1 MQSRQTADERKHLRT
16 ERGRAQIRYIVIH
29 GAVNGRLAAGTSVH
43 YIVLG
48 DRTQQQMR
56 EQETAW
62 HCGTRGV
69 YYHPYCRNGNSIGV
83 ALCSQVRD
91 GRQVFLPGTV
101 RRAQALVRMLME
113 RYGIPAENVLRHY
126 DVTHKTCP
134 VPFVEHA
141 ASWTAFRDGL
151 AAPARAGTKAKA
163 GSG

>member
-1 MQSRQTADERKHLRT
+1 MQIRQAPGGRKDRRTAH
-16 ERGRAQIRYIVIH
+16 GRRQIRYIVIH
-29 GAVNGRLAAGTSVH
+29 GAADGRLAAGTSVH
-43 YIVLG
+43 YIVSG
-48 DRTQQQMR
+48 DRIQQQVWD
-56 EQETAW
+56 QETAW

-69 YYHPYCRNGNSIGV
+69 YYHPYCRNANSIGV
-83 ALCSQVRD
+83 VLCSRVRE
-91 GRQVFLPGTV
+91 GRQVFLPDTV

-141 ASWTAFRDGL
+141 AAWTAFCAGL

>member
-43 YIVLG
+43 YIILG

-101 RRAQALVRMLME
+101 RHAQALVRMLME

-141 ASWTAFRDGL
+141 ASWTAFCVGL
-151 AAPARAGTKAKA
+151 AGTKAKA

>member
-113 RYGIPAENVLRHY
+113 RYGIPEENVLRHY

-141 ASWTAFRDGL
+141 ASWTAFCVGL
-151 AAPARAGTKAKA
+151 AGTKAKA

>member
-1 MQSRQTADERKHLRT
+1 
-16 ERGRAQIRYIVIH
+16 
-29 GAVNGRLAAGTSVH
+29 
-43 YIVLG
+43 
-48 DRTQQQMR
+48 MR

-83 ALCSQVRD
+83 ALCSRVRD

-134 VPFVEHA
+134 APFVEHA
-141 ASWTAFRDGL
+141 ASWTAFRAGL